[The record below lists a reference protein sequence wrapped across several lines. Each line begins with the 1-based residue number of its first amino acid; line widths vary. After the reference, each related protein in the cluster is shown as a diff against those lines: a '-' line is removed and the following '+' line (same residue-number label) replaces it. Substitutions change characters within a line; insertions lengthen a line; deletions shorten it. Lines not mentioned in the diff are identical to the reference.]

1 MVSRLGSCP
10 YLAVLIMSGNA
21 AASGFSL
28 LERDAAGL
36 GRAFAGQAAVV
47 SPAAV
52 AFNPAALPEST
63 MFSANLAQLWN
74 QVEPEDAGTQ
84 ATVPSLY
91 GTSHNIGIGAYGA
104 FGLATDYPDDWVGR
118 YQALHS
124 EINAARVQ
132 ISGAYSASSSLRLGA
147 GFFIQHFQAELTNAV
162 PTPFGD
168 GRFKVEG
175 DDNGFGWMLGA
186 LWTPNETLS
195 LGVSYASAVDHTLSG
210 KAKTPLGEFNARV
223 PLTTPE
229 VVRTGLRWRARP
241 ALTLLAGAS
250 WTRWSQLQS
259 LDIQLGNGVTLSE
272 EHRWRDTW
280 RLDLGGEYEQGPWT
294 FRLGTAWDQSPIRND
309 AYRTPRLPDSDRTWL
324 AAGLSYATGPWIVSA
339 SYAHL
344 WFAKSQ
350 GEHPPLDYRARS
362 DILALGLERT
372 W

>member
-1 MVSRLGSCP
+1 
-10 YLAVLIMSGNA
+10 
-21 AASGFSL
+21 
-28 LERDAAGL
+28 
-36 GRAFAGQAAVV
+36 
-47 SPAAV
+47 
-52 AFNPAALPEST
+52 
-63 MFSANLAQLWN
+63 
-74 QVEPEDAGTQ
+74 
-84 ATVPSLY
+84 
-91 GTSHNIGIGAYGA
+91 
-104 FGLATDYPDDWVGR
+104 
-118 YQALHS
+118 
-124 EINAARVQ
+124 
-132 ISGAYSASSSLRLGA
+132 
-147 GFFIQHFQAELTNAV
+147 
-162 PTPFGD
+162 
-168 GRFKVEG
+168 
-175 DDNGFGWMLGA
+175 MLGA

-195 LGVSYASAVDHTLSG
+195 LGLSYASAVDHSLSG
-210 KAKTPLGEFNARV
+210 KAKTPLGTLNAKV

-294 FRLGTAWDQSPIRND
+294 FRLGTAWDQSPIRDD

-324 AAGLSYATGPWIVSA
+324 AAGLSYETGPWIVSA

-344 WFAKSQ
+344 WFAKSR
-350 GEHPPLDYRARS
+350 GAHPPLDYRARS